1 MTNARSDAVEVT
13 TLGSGVVVV
22 TERMADVR
30 SVTTGVWVDVGSR
43 DETDTEA
50 GSSHFLEHLAF
61 KGTATRSARD
71 IAETVD
77 SMGGDMNAYTTKE
90 YTAFHVRTLDEDA
103 AEGLAIL
110 CDIVGAPSLRSDE
123 VASEQRVILEEINM
137 RADEPDELMH
147 ELLHEARFPGH
158 PLGRDIAG
166 SAATVSA
173 MSADTIRAFHIRT
186 YVPGCVVVACAGLID
201 HEQVVAQVE
210 ATLALPV
217 GPGRLDRCPPTVESE
232 RLRVGESDTEQIHLG
247 LALGGLDRF
256 HPDRYALGVVDH
268 VLGGGMSSRL
278 FQEIRE
284 ERGLAYSVYSYRSP
298 YADAGFMGIGLGT
311 APGHLLEVLDLVHKE
326 LERLCADGLTDDEIS
341 RAKRSIR
348 GGSAMALEDTG
359 SRMAR
364 IGRSQLLMGTVPTLD
379 EVLALTEAVT
389 REDCARV
396 VEACL
401 ALPRTLAMVGP
412 VEANLLVGHP
422 VLG

>member
-1 MTNARSDAVEVT
+1 MTNARSDAVRVT

-43 DETDTEA
+43 DETDAEA

-90 YTAFHVRTLDEDA
+90 YTAFHIRTLDEDA

-110 CDIVGAPSLRSDE
+110 CDIVGAPSLRPDE

-147 ELLHEARFPGH
+147 ELLHEARFPEH

-166 SAATVSA
+166 NAETVSA
-173 MSADTIRAFHIRT
+173 MSADTIRAFHNRT

-201 HEQVVAQVE
+201 HEQVVAQVQ
-210 ATLALPV
+210 ATLTLPV
-217 GPGRLDRCPPTVESE
+217 GTGRLDRSAPVVKSE
-232 RLRVGESDTEQIHLG
+232 RLRVGESDTEQIHLA

-256 HPDRYALGVVDH
+256 HPDRFALGVVDH

-284 ERGLAYSVYSYRSP
+284 ARGLAYSVYSYRSP
-298 YADAGFMGIGLGT
+298 YADAGFLGIGLGT
-311 APGHLLEVLDLVHKE
+311 APSHLLEVLDLVHKE
-326 LERLCADGLTDDEIS
+326 LERLRADGLTDDEIS

-389 REDCARV
+389 LEDCARV

-401 ALPRTLAMVGP
+401 ALPRTMAMVGP
-412 VEANLLVGHP
+412 VEATSLDGHP

>member
-1 MTNARSDAVEVT
+1 MNSTRSDAVRVT

-22 TERMADVR
+22 TERMPDVR
-30 SVTTGVWVDVGSR
+30 SVTTGVWIDVGSR
-43 DETDTEA
+43 DEDDSEA
-50 GSSHFLEHLAF
+50 GASLFLEHLAF
-61 KGTATRSARD
+61 KGTATRSARE

-77 SMGGDMNAYTTKE
+77 AMGGDMNAYTTKE
-90 YTAFHVRTLDEDA
+90 YTAFHIRTLDEDA

-110 CDIVGAPSLRSDE
+110 CDIVGAPSLRPDE

-147 ELLHEARFPGH
+147 ELLHEALYPGH

-166 SAATVSA
+166 SADTVST
-173 MSADTIRAFHIRT
+173 MSAGTIRAFHQRT
-186 YVPGCVVVACAGLID
+186 YVPGCVVVASAGQVD
-201 HEQVVAQVE
+201 HDLVVAQVE
-210 ATLALPV
+210 GAMLLPDGV
-217 GPGRLDRCPPTVESE
+217 GRSARIGPGSPAE
-232 RLRVGESDTEQIHLG
+232 RLRIGESDTEQVHLG
-247 LALGGLDRF
+247 LALGGV
-256 HPDRYALGVVDH
+256 DRYHPLRFALGVVDH

-284 ERGLAYSVYSYRSP
+284 ARGLAYSVYSYRSP
-298 YADAGFMGIGLGT
+298 FADTGFTGVGLGT

-326 LERLCADGLTDDEIS
+326 LERLRADGLTADEML

-348 GGSAMALEDTG
+348 GSSAMALEDTG

-364 IGRSQLLMGTVPTLD
+364 IGRTQLLMGYVPTLD

-389 REDCARV
+389 LEDCAQV
-396 VEACL
+396 VELCL
-401 ALPRTLAMVGP
+401 DQPRTLAMVGP
-412 VEANLLVGHP
+412 VDADLLDGHP